1 MDIVGGCQRVACAAG
16 SQCGKQTQAQDKR
29 VGPGPAGLVS
39 RYLVDVRRDPMSVRV
54 ALVDSCGGMPVTP
67 GLGLSLA

>member
-1 MDIVGGCQRVACAAG
+1 MPAGGM
-16 SQCGKQTQAQDKR
+16 CGGQPVREANLGPQDKR

-39 RYLVDVRRDPMSVRV
+39 RYLVHVRRDPMSVRV